1 MLVSRGN
8 NYYFFPSFRSLVA
21 TNDHLLRELEDTK
34 ERHAQEM
41 LQMNV
46 NYDHLRK
53 TIDFMRHV

>member
-1 MLVSRGN
+1 M
-8 NYYFFPSFRSLVA
+8 A
-21 TNDHLLRELEDTK
+21 TNDNLLRELEDTE